1 MVIDE
6 FLIALGLKV
15 DNSDISKAEKFGDS
29 LDDIKDGADGA
40 ESSLIRAYDATDGF
54 VSAIEG
60 ALGVLGFFTGVLGG
74 AFAFFHGTIM
84 ELEDLIKEEKLLA
97 DVTKEQLGQQKK
109 YVDSVE
115 TLGKRFNSLKVEL
128 AFGFLPTMQKIIS
141 GLDSWLSANKDLIIN
156 GITGLL
162 NAITSVFGV
171 IGNFIRFIDMIV
183 ENTIGWKAAL
193 YVLGAALIWVNR
205 AMLIGFATNPVF
217 WIIAAIGVLL
227 ILIDDFMTYLDGG
240 ESEFGEFWG
249 AMLEGIEAVSPALQ
263 KIWDMLVLGMSYLI
277 EFGFFVTKYLGG
289 AFVDVVQVIA
299 AALTFIYGLFT
310 GNTALMSAAWDGL
323 IENLLSAFQNFAML
337 FEPLAQLI
345 VGVASAAWDAIVSAF
360 TSAIDTIVNVFSEAW
375 NDTKSA
381 LSAAIDSMISAFIG
395 FIGAVVGLPREI
407 LNAYVSV
414 WTSIVSALVSAI
426 SSMISAATG
435 FVSSIGAIFSGIFD
449 LVTEPFRRAFD
460 FIAEKFASLPGLI
473 SGAASAIGGLAGKAI
488 SVVSGAAATPSTGSS
503 KGSIGGTVSNSS
515 AKTINNYGGN
525 TTASI
530 NMTSPN
536 ADIAANR
543 VVSTLQNTQAK
554 SNLGGPVFA

>member
-1 MVIDE
+1 MKLDE
-6 FLIALGLKV
+6 FFISLGLKV

-84 ELEDLIKEEKLLA
+84 ELEDLIKEEKLLV

-109 YVDSVE
+109 YVESVE

-128 AFGFLPTMQKIIS
+128 AFGFLPTLQRIIS
-141 GLDSWLSANKDLIIN
+141 GLDNWLSANKDLIVN

-183 ENTIGWKAAL
+183 ENTIGWKTAL

-205 AMLIGFATNPVF
+205 AMLLAFATNPVF

-263 KIWDMLVLGMSYLI
+263 KIWDLLVLGMSYLI
-277 EFGFFVTKYLGG
+277 EFGFFVTRYLGG
-289 AFVDVVQVIA
+289 AFVDVVEVIV
-299 AALTFIYGLFT
+299 AALTFIYGVFT

-323 IENLLSAFQNFAML
+323 IENLVSAFRNFAML
-337 FEPLAQLI
+337 FEPLAQSI
-345 VGVASAAWDAIVSAF
+345 IA
-360 TSAIDTIVNVFSEAW
+360 VFSAMVSGIA
-375 NDTKSA
+375 SA
-381 LSAAIDSMISAFIG
+381 LST
-395 FIGAVVGLPREI
+395 
-407 LNAYVSV
+407 AYV
-414 WTSIVSALVSAI
+414 AI
-426 SSMISAATG
+426 T
-435 FVSSIGAIFSGIFD
+435 
-449 LVTEPFRRAFD
+449 TPFRLAFD
-460 FIAEKFASLPGLI
+460 WIMDKFSKLPSLIGNIISKLPGVNAI
-473 SGAASAIGGLAGKAI
+473 SAIGSA
-488 SVVSGAAATPSTGSS
+488 VSSG
-503 KGSIGGTVSNSS
+503 VSRV
-515 AKTINNYGGN
+515 TNNYGGN

-530 NMTSPN
+530 NVTAPN
-536 ADIAANR
+536 ATSAANQ
-543 VVSTLQNTQAK
+543 TAAALQGAQAQR
-554 SNLGGPVFA
+554 NLGGQALA